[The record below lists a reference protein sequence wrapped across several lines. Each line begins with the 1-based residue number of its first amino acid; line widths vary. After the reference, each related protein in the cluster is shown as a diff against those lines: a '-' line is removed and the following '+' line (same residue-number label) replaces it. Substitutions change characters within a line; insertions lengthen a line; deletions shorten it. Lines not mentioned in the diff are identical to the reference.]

1 MPVTIELLNEK
12 YGKEDK
18 AWHFKLF
25 PTWLAKKGL
34 SSTIIAAAL
43 KRALSD
49 YSEETLPEKHHDFD
63 QAVLA
68 IAMKMKDIS
77 DEATVKLLEEQLNDG
92 YKQYEADWNS
102 LSKMKKIWEVVRG
115 RA

>member
-1 MPVTIELLNEK
+1 MACEEGIVSN
-12 YGKEDK
+12 YHRSG
-18 AWHFKLF
+18 
-25 PTWLAKKGL
+25 
-34 SSTIIAAAL
+34 L